1 MLPASEQTVI
11 TLSNMVALSTAIVS
25 EVTGGPVAETIN
37 GSFIGRAAMDDLVA
51 STMNQILSPLLA
63 HIAPAQ

>member
-1 MLPASEQTVI
+1 
-11 TLSNMVALSTAIVS
+11 MVALSTAIVS